1 MLSTFTLLTLGSTA
15 FRLGLNWGLKTKT
28 DYRISVPQILVG
40 ALTDAEVVTLLGAND
55 PLLTPLL
62 CLCLLTGMRSGEACG
77 IMGEDP

>member
-40 ALTDAEVVTLLGAND
+40 ALIVLAELPDILKPIPFPLPLRLTLGFFLPDLLLRRGAQ
-55 PLLTPLL
+55 
-62 CLCLLTGMRSGEACG
+62 
-77 IMGEDP
+77 

>member
-40 ALTDAEVVTLLGAND
+40 ALIVLAGLPDILKPIPFPLPLSLTLGFFLPD
-55 PLLTPLL
+55 LLL
-62 CLCLLTGMRSGEACG
+62 RRVAQ
-77 IMGEDP
+77 